1 MISFTVAL
9 LALIVGYFL
18 YGKFIERI
26 FQPDDRPTPAISMA
40 DGVDYIAM
48 PTWKVYMIQ
57 FLNIAGTGPIFGAI
71 MGAWYGPSAYLWIV
85 FGCIF
90 AGAVH
95 DYLSGMLSVRHGG
108 ANLPELVGIYLG
120 SRTRK
125 VMLVF
130 SVVLLMMV
138 GVVFVYSPALI
149 LGGFNWSLGSFTL
162 TTTVWVLVI
171 FVYYVLATMLPID
184 KIIGKIYPLF
194 AFALLFMAVALMVC
208 LYFKMPN
215 LPEVWTDMSNYTDS
229 HESSELL
236 GVVAYFKRNP
246 LFPCLFLTIAC
257 GAISGFHGTQSPL
270 MARCIKSEKVGRQVF
285 YGSMITEGIVALIWA
300 TVSMYFFYYGGW
312 RQVVDANVVNTFLS
326 QFGGDGGKTLIQFF
340 QAPSV
345 VTDVCIGWLGVF
357 GGILAVFGV
366 VAAPITSGDTAF
378 RSARLI
384 IASALN
390 LNQKSIRK
398 RFYIA
403 IPMFTAAVL
412 LLVWQIE
419 DPNGFNTIW
428 NWFGWSN
435 QSLAV
440 FTLWTVTIY
449 LVQKNKP
456 FWITLI
462 PALFMTTVC
471 STFLFVSEQAFGGWI
486 SRPVGYGIGIA
497 CLIIAIVWFVAWF
510 RKFKQ
515 TTSLTK

>member
-1 MISFTVAL
+1 MISFTIAL
-9 LALIVGYFL
+9 LALIAGYFL
-18 YGKFIERI
+18 YGKYIEHV
-26 FQPDDRPTPAISMA
+26 FQPDDRPTPAVAMA
-40 DGVDYIAM
+40 DGVDYIVM
-48 PTWKVYMIQ
+48 PTWKVFMIQ

-71 MGAWYGPSAYLWIV
+71 MGAWYGPMAYLWIV

-108 ANLPELVGIYLG
+108 ANLPELVGTYLG
-120 SRTRK
+120 KTTK
-125 VMLVF
+125 AVMLVF
-130 SVVLLMMV
+130 SVILLMMV
-138 GVVFVYSPALI
+138 GVVFVLSPALI
-149 LGGFNWSLGSFTL
+149 LGDICLSTK
-162 TTTVWVLVI
+162 VWIAII
-171 FVYYVLATMLPID
+171 FLYYVLATMLPID
-184 KIIGKIYPLF
+184 KIIGKIYPIF

-208 LYFKMPN
+208 LFYKHPN
-215 LPEVWTDMSNYTDS
+215 LPEIWTDLGSYTAANDPDG
-229 HESSELL
+229 LM
-236 GVVAYFKRNP
+236 GTAAYFKRNP

-257 GAISGFHGTQSPL
+257 GAISGFHATQSPL
-270 MARCIKSEKVGRQVF
+270 MARCLKSEKVGRPVF
-285 YGSMITEGIVALIWA
+285 YGSMITEGLVALIWA

-312 RQVVDANVVNTFLS
+312 RDVANSIDANTVNDFMS
-326 QFGGDGGKTLIQFF
+326 QVHSEGGKSLVQFF
-340 QAPSV
+340 AAPKV
-345 VTDVCIGWLGVF
+345 VEYVCVGWLGVF

-384 IASALN
+384 IAAALH
-390 LNQKSIRK
+390 LDQKSIRK

-403 IPMFTAAVL
+403 IPMFAAAIV

-440 FTLWTVTIY
+440 FTLWTVTVY

-456 FWITLI
+456 FLITLI

-471 STFLFVSEQAFGGWI
+471 TTFLFVSEQAFGGWI
-486 SRPVGYGIGIA
+486 PRTVGYALGLV
-497 CLIIAIVWFVAWF
+497 CLVAAIIWFAVWLKKYNSNSKANIS
-510 RKFKQ
+510 K
-515 TTSLTK
+515 